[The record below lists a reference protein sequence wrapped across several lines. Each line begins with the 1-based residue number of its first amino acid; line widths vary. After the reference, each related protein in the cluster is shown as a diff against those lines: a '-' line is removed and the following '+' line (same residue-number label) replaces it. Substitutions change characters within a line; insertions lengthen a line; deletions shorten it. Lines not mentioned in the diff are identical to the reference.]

1 MQTLAER
8 AEINRFLKRHGFGE
22 LGDAGLL
29 PQLAYAIDNEAT
41 LMRVLNLAV
50 PEERT
55 ECYESLRPLLR
66 FVPRP
71 LDVLMSEIARDAEI
85 RQLPVIQPDGS
96 FKPYSTPEVQE
107 AVARATAT
115 GTLELVC
122 DRCTFA
128 QQIPA
133 ISREFAMEL
142 AREQGWTQK
151 AGVLR
156 CPTCSRNLKLDEDA
170 PKAAGAALD
179 GID

>member
-1 MQTLAER
+1 MQTLSER

-29 PQLAYAIDNEAT
+29 PQLAYAIDNEKT

-71 LDVLMSEIARDAEI
+71 LDVLLSEIAMDAEI

-107 AVARATAT
+107 AVARAAAT
-115 GTLELVC
+115 GTLEMVC
-122 DRCTFA
+122 DRCTKSEH
-128 QQIPA
+128 IPA
-133 ISREFAMEL
+133 ISRAFAVEL
-142 AREQGWTQK
+142 ARERGWTET
-151 AGVLR
+151 GGIVR
-156 CPTCSRNLKLDEDA
+156 CPECSKLLKVAETA